1 MKVGQS
7 RGICIPNY
15 ANLLAGNSIFIAI
28 AIPVILYVFS
38 FVVRTLAS
46 CFSFCAGTKLRVV
59 TRGSRIWIW
68 SYDREYFAHMN
79 TCVKSALKKFNT
91 RQFSIKTNE
100 RSLRG
105 NDFIKDAD
113 EYGVTNSQ
121 ALADGDDM
129 GRGTGVFLDVY
140 NDAAGTS
147 VDIFERKDD
156 IKINRFNKLNTYP
169 NF

>member
-1 MKVGQS
+1 MSSSSPYNVDLSQTE
-7 RGICIPNY
+7 
-15 ANLLAGNSIFIAI
+15 ANQLTAI
-28 AIPVILYVFS
+28 ADAERKRLI
-38 FVVRTLAS
+38 
-46 CFSFCAGTKLRVV
+46 
-59 TRGSRIWIW
+59 TR
-68 SYDREYFAHMN
+68 
-79 TCVKSALKKFNT
+79 
-91 RQFSIKTNE
+91 
-100 RSLRG
+100 

-140 NDAAGTS
+140 NDTAGTS

-156 IKINRFNKLNTYP
+156 IKINKFNKFNIYP

>member
-1 MKVGQS
+1 MSSSNPYNVDLSQTET
-7 RGICIPNY
+7 NQ
-15 ANLLAGNSIFIAI
+15 LTAI
-28 AIPVILYVFS
+28 ADAERKRLI
-38 FVVRTLAS
+38 
-46 CFSFCAGTKLRVV
+46 
-59 TRGSRIWIW
+59 TR
-68 SYDREYFAHMN
+68 
-79 TCVKSALKKFNT
+79 
-91 RQFSIKTNE
+91 
-100 RSLRG
+100 

-140 NDAAGTS
+140 NDRAGTS

-156 IKINRFNKLNTYP
+156 IKINKFNKFNIYP

>member
-1 MKVGQS
+1 MSNSNPYSVDLSQTE
-7 RGICIPNY
+7 PNQ
-15 ANLLAGNSIFIAI
+15 LTAI
-28 AIPVILYVFS
+28 ADAE
-38 FVVRTLAS
+38 RK
-46 CFSFCAGTKLRVV
+46 KLI
-59 TRGSRIWIW
+59 TR
-68 SYDREYFAHMN
+68 
-79 TCVKSALKKFNT
+79 
-91 RQFSIKTNE
+91 
-100 RSLRG
+100 

-129 GRGTGVFLDVY
+129 GRGTGVYLDVY

-156 IKINRFNKLNTYP
+156 IKINKYNKFKTYP